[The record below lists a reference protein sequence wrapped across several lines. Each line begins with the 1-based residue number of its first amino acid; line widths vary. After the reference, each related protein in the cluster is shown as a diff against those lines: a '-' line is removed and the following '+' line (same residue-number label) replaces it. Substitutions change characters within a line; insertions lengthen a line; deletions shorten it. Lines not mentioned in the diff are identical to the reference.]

1 MPVFINAKG
10 TSINQFQLG
19 KRGTKL
25 YGGDSKPNQNVQ
37 VGEVWL
43 DKGNGEIAIARDIA
57 GNPEFKNLITVS
69 DITKSDIDALA
80 VDAATLGDVAATD
93 YARTDIDE
101 TFSGNVTIQGTL
113 FFDSTT
119 VIESNTVS
127 LGDNIIV
134 LNNDVDEQTAPT
146 QDAGITINRGSA
158 SDVSLLWDE
167 TNDRW
172 SVDNHAF
179 SASSFI
185 GDVTGDVTGNVTAN
199 TITVNSVT
207 YTGNDGAVNSVLTSD
222 GSGDTSFNLL
232 TVENFADAA
241 WIATD
246 ETWEDDDS
254 HFASTGAI
262 TEKIESYGYALDS
275 EVVHKTGAETI
286 SGDKTFTDDITASNV
301 TVEQNLVLESG
312 LNLGDIGDSANGN
325 PVYSTGGSIS
335 FNSRTYTG
343 NGSTSTFTVTQG
355 VTQDS
360 VFVFVDGLCVLPGTD
375 YTISSTTLTFSSAP
389 GNGATIHIREI
400 LI

>member
-25 YGGDSKPNQNVQ
+25 YGGDSTPDQNVQ

-43 DKGNGEIAIARDIA
+43 DKANGEIAIAREGA
-57 GNPEFKNLITVS
+57 GNPVFKNLITVS
-69 DITKSDIDALA
+69 DITKSDIDALN
-80 VDAATLGDVAATD
+80 VDAATLDDVAASN

-119 VIESNTVS
+119 IIESNTVS

-158 SDVSLLWDE
+158 ADVSLLWDE
-167 TNDRW
+167 TSDRW
-172 SVDNHAF
+172 SVGTGAF
-179 SASSFI
+179 AAGEFV
-185 GDVTGDVTGNVTAN
+185 GDFTGDLTGNVTAD
-199 TITVNSVT
+199 VVQVGSVD
-207 YTGNDGAVNSVLTSD
+207 YTGTDGVADAVLVTD
-222 GSGDTSFNLL
+222 GSGSTSFSKLDL
-232 TVENFADAA
+232 DNFTDGA
-241 WIATD
+241 WVATD
-246 ETWEDDDS
+246 ESWEDDDS

-275 EVVHKTGAETI
+275 EVVHKSGAETI

-301 TVEQNLVLESG
+301 TVEQNLVLENG
-312 LNLGDIGDSANGN
+312 LNLGDIGESANGN

-343 NGSTSTFTVTQG
+343 TGSTSTFTVTEG
-355 VTQDS
+355 VTVDS
-360 VFVFVDGLCVLPGTD
+360 VFVFVDGLCKLPVTD
-375 YTISSTTLTFSSAP
+375 YTISSATLTFASAP
-389 GNGATIHIREI
+389 GNGAVVHIREMI
-400 LI
+400 T